1 MGEKQGHTQGPLSAN
16 ERDREAILDAAEEHP
31 GSSPVWI
38 ARKIGVSK
46 GQAYYHMTKAGYWP
60 LPEATTRR
68 GGRGNPFSA
77 AEDAALHRLRM
88 AGANP
93 YEIGRT
99 IGRAQSSVRA
109 RLSYLA
115 ARAN

>member
-1 MGEKQGHTQGPLSAN
+1 MGEKQGHTPGRLSAN
-16 ERDREAILDAAEEHP
+16 KRDREAILDAAAEHP

-60 LPEATTRR
+60 LPDAVTHS
-68 GGRGNPFSA
+68 GGRGNPFTA
-77 AEDAALHRLRM
+77 AEDAVLQRLRI

-93 YEIGRT
+93 YEIGRS
-99 IGRAQSSVRA
+99 IGRAHSSVRA

-115 ARAN
+115 ARAH